1 MLPWSILPDAVE
13 WGELQTGERHEGM
26 FYSLVTFVRKVT
38 ATMTVETRYVEIGS
52 GGDVDFSQARP
63 AARTIIKLDGD
74 SETII
79 PVRKPETGESEADT
93 VLFDLH
99 QSNVTTAIDYRASML
114 DALLGTLKSG
124 IG

>member
-1 MLPWSILPDAVE
+1 MATELENSIKNAAE
-13 WGELQTGERHEGM
+13 
-26 FYSLVTFVRKVT
+26 KVAKYVADV
-38 ATMTVETRYVEIGS
+38 ATMTVETKYVEIGT

-63 AARTIIKLDGD
+63 AARTVIKLDGD

-79 PVRKPETGESEADT
+79 PVRKPEMGEPEADT
-93 VLFDLH
+93 TLFDLH

-124 IG
+124 IR